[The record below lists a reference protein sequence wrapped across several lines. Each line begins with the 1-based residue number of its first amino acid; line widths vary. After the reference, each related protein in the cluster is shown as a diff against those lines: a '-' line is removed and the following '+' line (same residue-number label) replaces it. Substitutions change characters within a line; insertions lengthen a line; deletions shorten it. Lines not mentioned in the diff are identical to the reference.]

1 MPDSPRT
8 GFQIGDHDMVG
19 IFSVFEEGQLLS
31 FYRILRDWT
40 PHEDKPMGTIP
51 LVWFVPKL
59 PNLPPVPELLE
70 PTFACP
76 VFDGRVLSCND
87 GIAAAA
93 VIEKLDDSLSEEAG
107 VATNAHTRS
116 GDLLWNLFEA
126 DSQER
131 DRSSAGASIS
141 RSQRS
146 MPELLQMSLE
156 AEKRMIRSPAAFLGI
171 VANSSELDSAADCED
186 HRIEIER

>member
-1 MPDSPRT
+1 VR
-8 GFQIGDHDMVG
+8 
-19 IFSVFEEGQLLS
+19 
-31 FYRILRDWT
+31 
-40 PHEDKPMGTIP
+40 
-51 LVWFVPKL
+51 FVPKL

-70 PTFACP
+70 PTFAFA

-107 VATNAHTRS
+107 VATNADTRS
-116 GDLLWNLFEA
+116 GDLLWKLFEA
-126 DSQER
+126 HSQER

-156 AEKRMIRSPAAFLGI
+156 AEKRMIRLMGDNYIDRLGQ
-171 VANSSELDSAADCED
+171 L
-186 HRIEIER
+186 H